1 MGSKQPAEDWRL
13 RCSGCKSEEPCG
25 SEVSTDTLQSQGE
38 LGQEK
43 LWPADTQL
51 LKGALLFLSTLEF
64 LCPLTGQ
71 GKLPRITW
79 ARRKP
84 NVTSKSTPVLLFWLI
99 PQPLHHS
106 AFTAQKSP
114 QSLLPLSCLGS
125 NLCNKHCFSSL
136 RKSPLQ
142 SACDATSYSSE
153 TKETKGAGCVHVC

>member
-1 MGSKQPAEDWRL
+1 MDRGSWQAPVCRVAQSRTQLKRLSTHKDGTEGNAVTWLQVLKVGLCWWPWGTRGKDRSQGTESGVGSEQPAEDWRL

-43 LWPADTQL
+43 LWPVDTQL

-71 GKLPRITW
+71 GRLPRITW

-84 NVTSKSTPVLLFWLI
+84 KSY
-99 PQPLHHS
+99 Q
-106 AFTAQKSP
+106 
-114 QSLLPLSCLGS
+114 
-125 NLCNKHCFSSL
+125 
-136 RKSPLQ
+136 
-142 SACDATSYSSE
+142 
-153 TKETKGAGCVHVC
+153 